1 MKIIPK
7 YITAWAQACAVCWR
21 HTVVL
26 RLSVAYKWGKLA
38 IGHNEVTCHLRNS
51 MQSGQVHVYS
61 TQKYGNILAFAS
73 LCLVNTCKGVLC

>member
-1 MKIIPK
+1 
-7 YITAWAQACAVCWR
+7 
-21 HTVVL
+21 
-26 RLSVAYKWGKLA
+26 LA

-61 TQKYGNILAFAS
+61 TQKYGNVLAFAS